1 MLLEFL
7 MPLKDK
13 DLEINILV
21 IKKKQTKQN
30 TNKKHKKQT
39 SRSNFMSVNNLILV
53 SSVQSFNKLLSNL
66 GEGEENNPWH
76 GIEKFWIKMMTIKSF
91 CLCSSMAFT
100 I

>member
-21 IKKKQTKQN
+21 IKRKKTK
-30 TNKKHKKQT
+30 T
-39 SRSNFMSVNNLILV
+39 SRSNFMSVNNLFFV
-53 SSVQSFNKLLSNL
+53 SSLQSFNKLFSNL

-76 GIEKFWIKMMTIKSF
+76 GIEKFWVKMMTIKSF
-91 CLCSSMAFT
+91 CLCSSMSFT